1 MNNSSKEVLK
11 INNLNTIYS
20 NSSNYVLNG
29 LDLTINRGDRLALVG
44 SSGCGKSTVAK
55 AIMQLLPD
63 GSSCH
68 GEIFL
73 NGNNILK
80 LDDVSIQSIRGK
92 EVGLI
97 YQDPV
102 SRLNP
107 LMTIGD
113 HLIDTFRAHDNSAS
127 INFLVKKA
135 KSLLEKVG
143 IDPLR
148 FNSFPHEFSGGMRQ
162 RVAIT
167 LAIALSPKLII
178 ADEPTTS
185 LDTIVADQIMREL
198 SSLCDELGTALLLI
212 SHDLSM
218 AYKWCNKIAILE
230 FGQVKESGNIKD
242 IVCNPK
248 TDIAQRL
255 VNSGRI
261 LEGSERD
268 KIINKIELLKV
279 NGLRCWH
286 NIGSW
291 PFNSSWFK
299 AVNEVTFSLYQGET
313 LGIVG
318 PSGCGKSTLC
328 RALMGLLP
336 IRGGSIIFLG
346 KKFSIINRKHLKQ
359 FRRNIQIIFQD
370 PSACLNPKMSVL
382 DAIIDPILIHDLL
395 SRSQAREK
403 ARNLLTMVGLTPIEL
418 YEKRLP
424 SQLSGGQQQRV
435 VIARALALNP
445 KILICDEIV
454 SMLDAEIQSEVLE
467 LLRSLQEK
475 LKLSMLF
482 ITHDLSVA
490 AGFCHRVLVFDKGK
504 IIEENDGR
512 NILDNPQK
520 QLTKKMVDACPKL
533 PRRN

>member
-11 INNLNTIYS
+11 INQLNAIYS

-29 LDLTINRGDRLALVG
+29 LDLNMKRGDRLALVG
-44 SSGCGKSTVAK
+44 RSGCGKSTVAK
-55 AIMQLLPD
+55 AVIQLLPN
-63 GSSCH
+63 GSICR

-73 NGNNILK
+73 NGKNLLK
-80 LDDVSIQSIRGK
+80 LDKASMQTIRGK

-97 YQDPV
+97 YQDPM

-113 HLIDTFRAHDNSAS
+113 HLVDTFIAHDNSAS
-127 INFLVKKA
+127 ISYLVKRA
-135 KSLLEKVG
+135 KDLLEKVG
-143 IDPLR
+143 INPLR

-162 RVAIT
+162 RVAIA
-167 LAIALSPKLII
+167 LAIALRPTLII

-185 LDTIVADQIMREL
+185 LDTIIANQIMSEL
-198 SSLCDELGTALLLI
+198 ISLCDDLGTALLLI

-218 AYKWCNKIAILE
+218 VYKWCNKIAILDC
-230 FGQVKESGNIKD
+230 GHIIESGNIKEV
-242 IVCNPK
+242 ISNPK
-248 TDIAQRL
+248 TDVAQRL
-255 VNSGRI
+255 INSAKV
-261 LEGSERD
+261 LEGSERS
-268 KIINKIELLKV
+268 IISKRTELLQV
-279 NGLRCWH
+279 NRLRCWH
-286 NIGSW
+286 NIGFW
-291 PFNSSWFK
+291 PFNSFWLK

-346 KKFSIINRKHLKQ
+346 KNISSFNRKYLNKL
-359 FRRNIQIIFQD
+359 RKYIQIIFQD
-370 PSACLNPKMSVL
+370 PSACLNPKMSVIE
-382 DAIIDPILIHDLL
+382 AIIDPILIHNLS
-395 SRSQAREK
+395 SRSQAKER
-403 ARNLLTMVGLTPIEL
+403 ARNLLTLVGLTPTQI
-418 YEKRLP
+418 YEKCLP

-445 KILICDEIV
+445 KILICDESI
-454 SMLDAEIQSEVLE
+454 SMLDTEIQAEVLE

-490 AGFCHRVLVFDKGK
+490 AGFCHRVLVFEKGE
-504 IIEENDGR
+504 IIEENLGR
-512 NILDNPQK
+512 NMLDNPQK
-520 QLTKKMVDACPKL
+520 YLTKKMVEACPRL
-533 PRRN
+533 PE

>member
-11 INNLNTIYS
+11 INKLNAIYP
-20 NSSNYVLNG
+20 NSSTYVLNG
-29 LDLTINRGDRLALVG
+29 LDLNMNCGDRLALVG
-44 SSGCGKSTVAK
+44 RSGCGKSTVAK
-55 AIMQLLPD
+55 AVMQLLPS
-63 GSSCH
+63 GSVCQ
-68 GEIFL
+68 GQIFL
-73 NGNNILK
+73 NGKNVLK
-80 LDDVSIQSIRGK
+80 LDQFALQNIRGK

-97 YQDPV
+97 FQDPM

-113 HLIDTFRAHDNSAS
+113 HLVDTFRANDNFSS
-127 INFLVKKA
+127 TYDLVKRAKA
-135 KSLLEKVG
+135 LLVKVG
-143 IDPLR
+143 INPGR
-148 FNSFPHEFSGGMRQ
+148 YNSFPHEFSGGMRQ
-162 RVAIT
+162 RVAIA
-167 LAIALSPKLII
+167 LAIALNPPLII

-185 LDTIVADQIMREL
+185 LDTIIANQIMKEL

-212 SHDLSM
+212 THDLSM
-218 AYKWCNKIAILE
+218 AYKWCNKIAILDY
-230 FGQVKESGNIKD
+230 GQVIECGNIKE

-255 VNSGRI
+255 VNAGRI
-261 LEGSERD
+261 LEGSQRQMIEQ
-268 KIINKIELLKV
+268 KNELLKV
-279 NGLRCWH
+279 YRLRCWH
-286 NIGSW
+286 NIGFW
-291 PFNSSWFK
+291 PFNSFWLK

-328 RALMGLLP
+328 RALIGLLP

-346 KKFSIINRKHLKQ
+346 KNISTINRKSFKQ
-359 FRRNIQIIFQD
+359 LRKYIQIIFQD
-370 PSACLNPKMSVL
+370 PCACLNPKMSVIE
-382 DAIIDPILIHDLL
+382 AIMDPILIHNLL
-395 SRSQAREK
+395 SRSQAKEK
-403 ARNLLTMVGLTPIEL
+403 ARNLLALVGLTPTDI

-445 KILICDEIV
+445 KILICDESV
-454 SMLDAEIQSEVLE
+454 SMLDAEIQAEVLE
-467 LLRSLQEK
+467 LLRSLQEQ

-504 IIEENDGR
+504 IIEENSGR
-512 NILDNPQK
+512 NMLDNPQK
-520 QLTKKMVDACPKL
+520 KLTRKMVEACPRL
-533 PRRN
+533 PF

>member
-11 INNLNTIYS
+11 INKLNAIYS
-20 NSSNYVLNG
+20 NSSTYILNG
-29 LDLTINRGDRLALVG
+29 LDLKMNRGDRLALVG

-55 AIMQLLPD
+55 AVMQLLPN
-63 GSSCH
+63 GCVCN
-68 GEIFL
+68 GEIIL
-73 NGNNILK
+73 NGKNV
-80 LDDVSIQSIRGK
+80 LDLDKVSLQAIRGK

-97 YQDPV
+97 FQDPM

-107 LMTIGD
+107 LMTVGD
-113 HLIDTFRAHDNSAS
+113 HLVDTFIAHDKSAP
-127 INFLVKKA
+127 IHNLVKKA
-135 KSLLEKVG
+135 KSLLYKVG

-162 RVAIT
+162 RVAIA
-167 LAIALSPKLII
+167 LAICLRPPLII

-185 LDTIVADQIMREL
+185 LDTIVADQIMSEL
-198 SSLCDELGTALLLI
+198 SLLCDEIGTALLLI

-218 AYKWCNKIAILE
+218 AYKWCNKIAILDC
-230 FGQVKESGNIKD
+230 GQIVESGNIKE
-242 IVCNPK
+242 IVGNPK

-261 LEGSERD
+261 LEGSEREIM
-268 KIINKIELLKV
+268 KKKNALLKV
-279 NGLRCWH
+279 NSLRCWH
-286 NIGSW
+286 NTGFW
-291 PFNSSWFK
+291 PFNHFWLK
-299 AVNEVTFSLYQGET
+299 AVNEVTFSLYEGET

-328 RALMGLLP
+328 RALTGLLP
-336 IRGGSIIFLG
+336 ARGGSILFLG
-346 KKFSIINRKHLKQ
+346 SNISTINKKSLKQ
-359 FRRNIQIIFQD
+359 LRKYIQIIFQD
-370 PSACLNPKMSVL
+370 PFASLNPKMSIM
-382 DAIIDPILIHDLL
+382 DSIIDPILIHKLL

-403 ARNLLTMVGLTPIEL
+403 ARNLLGLVGLTPTEMF
-418 YEKRLP
+418 EQRLP

-445 KILICDEIV
+445 KILICDESV
-454 SMLDAEIQSEVLE
+454 SMLDAEIQAEVLE
-467 LLRSLQEK
+467 LLRSLQER

-504 IIEENDGR
+504 IIEENSGK
-512 NILDNPQK
+512 NLFNHPQRY
-520 QLTKKMVDACPKL
+520 LTKKMVNACPRL
-533 PRRN
+533 PK

>member
-11 INNLNTIYS
+11 INKLKAIYPK
-20 NSSNYVLNG
+20 SSKYVLNG
-29 LDLTINRGDRLALVG
+29 LDLNVNTGDRLALVG

-55 AIMQLLPD
+55 AVMQLLPD
-63 GSSCH
+63 GFDCK
-68 GEIFL
+68 GEILL
-73 NGNNILK
+73 NGKNV
-80 LDDVSIQSIRGK
+80 LDLDRSLLQNMRGK

-97 YQDPV
+97 FQDPM

-107 LMTIGD
+107 LMTVGD
-113 HLIDTFRAHDNSAS
+113 HLVDTFRAHNNSAT
-127 INFLVKKA
+127 IHYLVKKA

-162 RVAIT
+162 RI
-167 LAIALSPKLII
+167 AIALAISLRPSLII

-185 LDTIVADQIMREL
+185 LDTIVADQIMSEL
-198 SSLCDELGTALLLI
+198 SLLCDEIGTALLLI
-212 SHDLSM
+212 SHDLSL

-230 FGQVKESGNIKD
+230 RGQIVESGQIKE

-248 TDIAQRL
+248 TDIAKRL
-255 VNSGRI
+255 VKSCLI
-261 LEGSERD
+261 LERSERE
-268 KIINKIELLKV
+268 IINNRTELLRVK
-279 NGLRCWH
+279 GLRCWH
-286 NIGSW
+286 NIGLW
-291 PFNSSWFK
+291 PFNSFWLK
-299 AVNEVTFSLYQGET
+299 AVNEVTFSLYEGET

-328 RALMGLLP
+328 RALTGLLP
-336 IRGGSIIFLG
+336 IRGGSVFFLG
-346 KKFSIINRKHLKQ
+346 KNIANINIKTLKKLRKY
-359 FRRNIQIIFQD
+359 IQIIFQD
-370 PSACLNPKMSVL
+370 PCACLNPKMSII
-382 DAIIDPILIHDLL
+382 DAIIDPILIHKLS
-395 SRSQAREK
+395 SRSKAREK
-403 ARNLLTMVGLTPIEL
+403 ARNLLELVGLTPTAM

-445 KILICDEIV
+445 KILICDESV
-454 SMLDAEIQSEVLE
+454 SMLDAEIQAEVLE

-475 LKLSMLF
+475 LKLSLLF

-504 IIEENDGR
+504 IIEENSGR
-512 NILDNPQK
+512 NLLDNPQNY
-520 QLTKKMVDACPKL
+520 LTKKMVKACPRL
-533 PRRN
+533 PN

>member
-1 MNNSSKEVLK
+1 MNISSKEVLK
-11 INNLNTIYS
+11 INKLNAIYPNSTTSVLRGLNLN
-20 NSSNYVLNG
+20 
-29 LDLTINRGDRLALVG
+29 INRGDRLALVG

-55 AIMQLLPD
+55 AVMQLLPKGCFCD
-63 GSSCH
+63 
-68 GEIFL
+68 GEIVL
-73 NGNNILK
+73 NGNNV
-80 LDDVSIQSIRGK
+80 LDLDKFALQAIRGK

-97 YQDPV
+97 FQDPM

-107 LMTIGD
+107 LMTVGD
-113 HLIDTFRAHDNSAS
+113 HLVDTFKAHDNSEP
-127 INFLVKKA
+127 IYKLVKKA

-162 RVAIT
+162 RVAIA
-167 LAIALSPKLII
+167 LAICLRPPLII

-185 LDTIVADQIMREL
+185 LDTIVADQIMSEL
-198 SSLCDELGTALLLI
+198 SLLCDEIGTALLLI

-218 AYKWCNKIAILE
+218 VYKWCNKIAILDY
-230 FGQVKESGNIKD
+230 GQIVESGNIKD
-242 IVCNPK
+242 IVGNPK

-261 LEGSERD
+261 LEGSERE
-268 KIINKIELLKV
+268 IMNKSTVLLRV
-279 NGLRCWH
+279 NRLRCWH
-286 NIGSW
+286 NLGFW
-291 PFNSSWFK
+291 PLNSFWLK
-299 AVNEVTFSLYQGET
+299 AVNEVTFSLHEGET

-328 RALMGLLP
+328 RALTGLLP
-336 IRGGSIIFLG
+336 TRGGSVFFLG
-346 KKFSIINRKHLKQ
+346 ENISTINRKSLKQ
-359 FRRNIQIIFQD
+359 LRKYVQIIFQD
-370 PSACLNPKMSVL
+370 PSASLNPKMSVM
-382 DAIIDPILIHDLL
+382 DAIIDPILIHKLS

-403 ARNLLTMVGLTPIEL
+403 ARNLLQLVGLTPTAM
-418 YEKRLP
+418 YEQRLP

-435 VIARALALNP
+435 VIARALALAP
-445 KILICDEIV
+445 KILICDESV
-454 SMLDAEIQSEVLE
+454 SMLDAEIQAEVLE

-504 IIEENDGR
+504 IIEENSGK
-512 NILDNPQK
+512 NLLNHPQK
-520 QLTKKMVDACPKL
+520 YLTKKMVKACPRL
-533 PRRN
+533 PK

>member
-11 INNLNTIYS
+11 INKLNAIYP
-20 NSSNYVLNG
+20 NSSTYVLNG
-29 LDLTINRGDRLALVG
+29 LDLNMNRGDRLALVG

-55 AIMQLLPD
+55 AVMQLLPNGCVCD
-63 GSSCH
+63 
-68 GEIFL
+68 GEIVL
-73 NGNNILK
+73 NGKNL
-80 LDDVSIQSIRGK
+80 LDLDKVSLQTIRGK

-97 YQDPV
+97 FQDPM

-113 HLIDTFRAHDNSAS
+113 HLIDTFRAHNKSAS
-127 INFLVKKA
+127 SNYLVKKA
-135 KSLLEKVG
+135 KFLLEKVG

-148 FNSFPHEFSGGMRQ
+148 FNAFPHEFSGGMRQ
-162 RVAIT
+162 RVAIA
-167 LAIALSPKLII
+167 LAIALNPPLII

-185 LDTIVADQIMREL
+185 LDTIIANQIMSEL
-198 SSLCDELGTALLLI
+198 ISLCDEMGTALLLI

-230 FGQVKESGNIKD
+230 SGKIIESGNIKE

-255 VNSGRI
+255 INSGRV
-261 LEGSERD
+261 LEGSEREIID
-268 KIINKIELLKV
+268 KGTELLKV
-279 NGLRCWH
+279 NRLRCWH
-286 NIGSW
+286 KIGFW
-291 PFNSSWFK
+291 PLNSFWLK

-328 RALMGLLP
+328 RALIGLLP
-336 IRGGSIIFLG
+336 IRGGNIIFLG
-346 KKFSIINRKHLKQ
+346 KNISILNRKDLKQ
-359 FRRNIQIIFQD
+359 FRKYIQIIFQD
-370 PSACLNPKMSVL
+370 PSACLNPKMSVI
-382 DAIIDPILIHDLL
+382 DAIIDPILIHNLL
-395 SRSQAREK
+395 SRSKAKEK
-403 ARNLLTMVGLTPIEL
+403 ARNLLALVGLTPTEIF
-418 YEKRLP
+418 EKRLP

-445 KILICDEIV
+445 KILICDESV
-454 SMLDAEIQSEVLE
+454 SMLDAEIQAEVLE
-467 LLRSLQEK
+467 LLRYLQEK

-504 IIEENDGR
+504 IIEENSGR
-512 NILDNPQK
+512 NLLDNPQRY
-520 QLTKKMVDACPKL
+520 LTKKMVEASPILPK
-533 PRRN
+533 

>member
-11 INNLNTIYS
+11 INKLNAIYPNSTTYVLRGLNLNM
-20 NSSNYVLNG
+20 
-29 LDLTINRGDRLALVG
+29 NRGDRLALVG

-55 AIMQLLPD
+55 AVMQLLPNGCVCD
-63 GSSCH
+63 
-68 GEIFL
+68 GEIVL
-73 NGNNILK
+73 NGKNV
-80 LDDVSIQSIRGK
+80 LDLDKVSLQTIRGK

-97 YQDPV
+97 FQDPM

-107 LMTIGD
+107 LMTVGD
-113 HLIDTFRAHDNSAS
+113 HLVDTFKAHDNSES
-127 INFLVKKA
+127 IYNLVKKA

-162 RVAIT
+162 RVAIA
-167 LAIALSPKLII
+167 LAICLRPPLII

-185 LDTIVADQIMREL
+185 LDTIVADQIMSEL
-198 SSLCDELGTALLLI
+198 SLLCDEIGTALLLI

-218 AYKWCNKIAILE
+218 AYKWCNKIAILDC
-230 FGQVKESGNIKD
+230 GQIVESGNIKE

-261 LEGSERD
+261 LEGSERE
-268 KIINKIELLKV
+268 IMNKKTALLRV
-279 NGLRCWH
+279 NRLRCWH
-286 NIGSW
+286 NLGFW
-291 PFNSSWFK
+291 PFNSFWLK
-299 AVNEVTFSLYQGET
+299 AVNEVTFSLYEGET

-328 RALMGLLP
+328 RALTGLLP
-336 IRGGSIIFLG
+336 TRGGSVFFLG
-346 KKFSIINRKHLKQ
+346 KNISTINRKSLKQ
-359 FRRNIQIIFQD
+359 LRKYIQIIFQD
-370 PSACLNPKMSVL
+370 PSASLNPKMSVM
-382 DAIIDPILIHDLL
+382 DAIIDPILIHKLL

-403 ARNLLTMVGLTPIEL
+403 ARNLLELVGLTPTAM
-418 YEKRLP
+418 YEQRLP

-435 VIARALALNP
+435 VIARALALSP
-445 KILICDEIV
+445 KILICDESV
-454 SMLDAEIQSEVLE
+454 SMLDAEIQAEVLE

-504 IIEENDGR
+504 IIEENSGR
-512 NILDNPQK
+512 NLLNHPQK
-520 QLTKKMVDACPKL
+520 YLTKKMVKACPRL
-533 PRRN
+533 PK